1 MTVAP
6 CPERNSRRRAARLGV
21 WLLACALAVSGCVG
35 ALTGAERRGQAASI
49 AEGGGLA
56 PLALDTGPACRPH
69 LAAFAKNGPGR
80 TLTVYIEGDGQAY
93 RDRVTPSDDPTP
105 ADPLALRLAA
115 LDPGPKILYLAR
127 PGQYLPENELSAC
140 DPALWTTARYSAR
153 VVDCLSAA
161 LDAAERTLGATQLR
175 LVGYSGGGALAVL
188 LAAKRTDVVGLVTMA
203 ANLDTDAW
211 TAFHHVAPLTDSRNP
226 AEAAAAVAGLPQV
239 HYVGS
244 DDRITPPWLC
254 RHFLSRLPAEATAR
268 CLVIDGADH
277 HHGLAE
283 AWPDIVGGLPPA
295 DGSGRTDE

>member
-1 MTVAP
+1 
-6 CPERNSRRRAARLGV
+6 
-21 WLLACALAVSGCVG
+21 LACALAVSGCVG
-35 ALTGAERRGQAASI
+35 VLSGAKRRDQAASI
-49 AEGGGLA
+49 AAGGGLA
-56 PLALDTGPACRPH
+56 PLLLDAGPACRPP

-115 LDPGPKILYLAR
+115 LDPGSKVLYLAR
-127 PGQYLPENELSAC
+127 PGQYLPEKELSAC

-161 LDAAERTLGATQLR
+161 LDAAERALGASRLR

-188 LAAKRTDVVGLVTMA
+188 LAARRTDVVGLITMA

-211 TAFHHVAPLTDSRNP
+211 TALHHVAPLADSGNP
-226 AEAAAAVAGLPQV
+226 AEAAPAVADLPQV
-239 HYVGS
+239 HYAGS
-244 DDRITPPWLC
+244 DDRIAPPWLC
-254 RHFLSRLPAEATAR
+254 RRYLARLPAGAEAR

-283 AWPDIVGGLPPA
+283 AWPGIVGGLPPA
-295 DGSGRTDE
+295 GGSGPPDE

>member
-1 MTVAP
+1 MTIAP
-6 CPERNSRRRAARLGV
+6 CLDRNHRRRTARLGV
-21 WLLACALAVSGCVG
+21 WLLAGALAVSGCVG
-35 ALTGAERRGQAASI
+35 ALSGAKRRDQAASI
-49 AEGGGLA
+49 AAGGGLA
-56 PLALDTGPACRPH
+56 PLMLDTGPACRPP

-105 ADPLALRLAA
+105 TDPLALRLAA
-115 LDPGPKILYLAR
+115 LDPGSKVLYLAR
-127 PGQYLPENELSAC
+127 PGQYLSEKELSAC
-140 DPALWTTARYSAR
+140 DPALWTTARYSPR

-161 LDAAERTLGATQLR
+161 LDAAERTLGARQLR

-188 LAAKRTDVVGLVTMA
+188 LAARRPDVVGLVTVA

-211 TAFHHVAPLTDSRNP
+211 TALHHVAPLTESSNP
-226 AEAAAAVAGLPQV
+226 AEAAPAVAGLPQV
-239 HYVGS
+239 HYAGS

-254 RHFLSRLPAEATAR
+254 RRYLARLPARAAAR

-283 AWPDIVGGLPPA
+283 AWPSIVTSLPPV
-295 DGSGRTDE
+295 DGSPRP